1 MTPQP
6 APTPIIDRLTITS
19 LSSMVAADLGLDPKE
34 GYRLVTAVFDTI
46 ARAAVAGHDVAI
58 TNFGTW
64 ISYRTPAATRRNPQT
79 YEPVSIPERQNV
91 RFRTAP
97 AFTAA
102 VHSQN
107 TGFTIRKTGTSRKR
121 PAPAAE

>member
-1 MTPQP
+1 MII
-6 APTPIIDRLTITS
+6 PTPITERLTTTS
-19 LSSMVAADLGLDPKE
+19 LSDIVAADLGIQPKDA
-34 GYRLVTAVFDTI
+34 YTVVSAVFDAI
-46 ARAAVAGHDVAI
+46 ARAAASGHDVAI

-64 ISYRTPAATRRNPQT
+64 FSYRTPPATRRNPQT
-79 YEPVSIPERQNV
+79 NEPVSIPERQNV

-97 AFTAA
+97 AFTTA
-102 VHSQN
+102 VHAQN